1 MTAKEFDYVLSLLDT
16 TIRIENNV
24 DIEDELNGNC
34 CKTVSVLLK
43 NGTSI
48 CGVRYHMIQNC
59 SYLFRTE
66 TLVFVDNDK
75 CSNIISLD
83 DISGISFEKTFK
95 R

>member
-24 DIEDELNGNC
+24 DIEDELNENC

-43 NGTSI
+43 NGNLI
-48 CGVRYHMIQNC
+48 RGVLYHAIQNC
-59 SYLFRTE
+59 SDLFRTG